1 MSWSRLERVT
11 LRAPST
17 TPRFQLARTIRL
29 QLAVNILVLG
39 SIYALI
45 ACGYVLIYRV
55 SRVLNLAHGEL
66 MMLGAYL
73 VLATASLFNGHP
85 GIALAAAI
93 LYIFLMRKMTGEMVL
108 AAILTTVALGI
119 LVRGI
124 VILIWSAQQ
133 QYPAQALDVSNPSL
147 VLFGGARISMWSA
160 VLVATTIAVYGALF
174 IFLRFGRWGM
184 RMRAAGQNP
193 LLAAQRGINLHGVYA
208 LAWSL
213 STLTGALA
221 GILMALDSGLTSS
234 MPVVGLKAFPAALVG
249 GLDSL
254 VGALA
259 GSLIIAAAE
268 VLLIY
273 YVDPLLS
280 DVVPFLVLIAMLI
293 VRPWGLF
300 GTREELDRV

>member
-1 MSWSRLERVT
+1 V
-11 LRAPST
+11 
-17 TPRFQLARTIRL
+17 QLF
-29 QLAVNILVLG
+29 VNIVVLG

-73 VLATASLFNGHP
+73 VLATASLFNGEP
-85 GIALAAAI
+85 VMALGAAI
-93 LYIFLMRKMTGEMVL
+93 LLSLVVGGLVYVFLMRKMTGEMVL

-119 LVRGI
+119 LIRGI
-124 VILIWSAQQ
+124 VVLVWSAAQ
-133 QYPAQALDVSNPSL
+133 QYPAQALGVPNPSL
-147 VLFGGARISMWSA
+147 VLFHDARISLWSA
-160 VLVATTIAVYGALF
+160 VLVATNAAVYAALF
-174 IFLRFGRWGM
+174 FFLRFGRWGM

-221 GILMALDSGLTSS
+221 GILMALDSGLTAS
-234 MPVVGLKAFPAALVG
+234 MPVIGLKAFPAALVG

-254 VGALA
+254 AGALIGAAIVA
-259 GSLIIAAAE
+259 GAE

-280 DVVPFLVLIAMLI
+280 DVVPFLVLIAMLV

>member
-1 MSWSRLERVT
+1 M
-11 LRAPST
+11 
-17 TPRFQLARTIRL
+17 QLL
-29 QLAVNILVLG
+29 VNIVVLA

-45 ACGYVLIYRV
+45 ACGYVMIYRV

-66 MMLGAYL
+66 MMLGAYML
-73 VLATASLFNGHP
+73 LATASLFSGHAAM
-85 GIALAAAI
+85 ALGAAI
-93 LYIFLMRKMTGEMVL
+93 VLSVVVGLLIYVFLMRKMTGEMVL

-119 LVRGI
+119 LIRGL
-124 VILIWSAQQ
+124 VVLLWSAQQ
-133 QYPAQALDVSNPSL
+133 QYPAQALGVTNPSL
-147 VLFGGARISMWSA
+147 VIGSARISLWSA
-160 VLVATTIAVYGALF
+160 VLVLTNIAVYAGLF
-174 IFLRFGRWGM
+174 AFLRFGRWGI

-193 LLAAQRGINLHGVYA
+193 LLAAQRGIKLHSVYA

-221 GILMALDSGLTSS
+221 GILMALDSGLTTNL
-234 MPVVGLKAFPAALVG
+234 PVIGLKAFPAALVG

-254 VGALA
+254 AGALVGAL
-259 GSLIIAAAE
+259 IVAAAE

>member
-1 MSWSRLERVT
+1 M
-11 LRAPST
+11 
-17 TPRFQLARTIRL
+17 QLV
-29 QLAVNILVLG
+29 VNITVLAA
-39 SIYALI
+39 IYALI

-73 VLATASLFNGHP
+73 LFTTASLFAGHP
-85 GIALAAAI
+85 IAALLAALLLSIAVGA
-93 LYIFLMRKMTGEMVL
+93 LVYLFLMRKMTGEMVL
-108 AAILTTVALGI
+108 AAVLTTVALGVLLRG
-119 LVRGI
+119 LV
-124 VILIWSAQQ
+124 VLIWTGQER
-133 QYPAQALDVSNPSL
+133 YPLQALNFANPPIEL
-147 VLFGGARISMWSA
+147 WGGARISTVA
-160 VLVATTIAVYGALF
+160 AALVLVTGATYLCLF
-174 IFLRFGRWGM
+174 AFLRFGRWGV

-193 LLAAQRGINLHGVYA
+193 LLAAQRGIDLHAVYA

-213 STLTGALA
+213 STLTGSIA
-221 GILMALDSGLTSS
+221 GMLIALDSGLNST
-234 MPVVGLKAFPAALVG
+234 MVVIGLKAFPAALVG

-254 VGALA
+254 IGALA
-259 GSLIIAAAE
+259 GSLIVAAAE
-268 VLLIY
+268 VLLIH

>member
-1 MSWSRLERVT
+1 M
-11 LRAPST
+11 
-17 TPRFQLARTIRL
+17 
-29 QLAVNILVLG
+29 QLAVNIVVLA

-66 MMLGAYL
+66 MMLGAYM

-85 GIALAAAI
+85 VIALAAAI
-93 LYIFLMRKMTGEMVL
+93 LLSLLVGALVYVFLMRKMTGEMVL

-119 LVRGI
+119 LIRGL
-124 VILIWSAQQ
+124 VVLIWSAQQ
-133 QYPAQALDVSNPSL
+133 QYPAQALGVPNPSL

-160 VLVATTIAVYGALF
+160 VLVATTVLVYAALF
-174 IFLRFGRWGM
+174 AFLRFGRWGM

-221 GILMALDSGLTSS
+221 GILMALDSGLTGG

>member
-1 MSWSRLERVT
+1 M
-11 LRAPST
+11 
-17 TPRFQLARTIRL
+17 
-29 QLAVNILVLG
+29 QLAVNIVVLA

-66 MMLGAYL
+66 MMLGAYM

-85 GIALAAAI
+85 VIALAAAI
-93 LYIFLMRKMTGEMVL
+93 LLSLLVGALVYVFLMRKMTGEMVL

-119 LVRGI
+119 LIRGL
-124 VILIWSAQQ
+124 VVLIWSAQQ
-133 QYPAQALDVSNPSL
+133 QYPAQALGVPNPSL

-160 VLVATTIAVYGALF
+160 VLVATTVIVYAALF
-174 IFLRFGRWGM
+174 AFLRFGRWGM

-221 GILMALDSGLTSS
+221 GILMALDSGVTGG
-234 MPVVGLKAFPAALVG
+234 MPVIGLKAFPAALVG

-280 DVVPFLVLIAMLI
+280 DVVPFLVLIAMLM